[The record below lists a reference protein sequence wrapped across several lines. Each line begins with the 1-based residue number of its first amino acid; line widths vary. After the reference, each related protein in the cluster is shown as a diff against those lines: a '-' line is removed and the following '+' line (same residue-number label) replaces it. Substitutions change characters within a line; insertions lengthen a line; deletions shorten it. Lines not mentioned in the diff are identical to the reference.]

1 MLNDRQNIKVFNPDS
16 IIVMLI
22 VLFGLLIFN
31 NFSGSFAESHR
42 KPVTTYISTIESSA
56 VISSCIKLQ
65 IFQKT
70 WILNK
75 DHFNLLAF
83 NRNPLSENKKT
94 GIRVTNLQLL
104 RLSSNRIPQFILRYH
119 LFPAEKDEPPHLS

>member
-16 IIVMLI
+16 IIVLLI
-22 VLFGLLIFN
+22 VFFGLSICN
-31 NFSGSFAESHR
+31 NFSGSFTDSSR

-70 WILNK
+70 WISNK
-75 DHFNLLAF
+75 DNFNLLAF
-83 NRNPLSENKKT
+83 NRNPLSENKKSDLK
-94 GIRVTNLQLL
+94 ISNLQHL
-104 RLSSNRIPQFILRYH
+104 RQCSNIIPQFILRYH